1 MDNLCFGME
10 YLNITQLP
18 GGSYSHANQAV
29 DLGGRDTGKDYWY
42 ARGETYWKCTCCWSS
57 ATNTYHFLSC
67 DSKGNP
73 TKVHLSL
80 IHI

>member
-29 DLGGRDTGKDYWY
+29 DLGGRDAGKDIWY
-42 ARGETYWKCTCCWSS
+42 ARVK
-57 ATNTYHFLSC
+57 
-67 DSKGNP
+67 
-73 TKVHLSL
+73 TKFM
-80 IHI
+80 